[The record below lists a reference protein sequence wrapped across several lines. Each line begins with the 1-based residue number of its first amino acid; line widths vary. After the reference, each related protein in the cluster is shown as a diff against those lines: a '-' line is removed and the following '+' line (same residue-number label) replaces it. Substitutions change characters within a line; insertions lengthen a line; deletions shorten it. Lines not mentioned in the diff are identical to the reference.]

1 MKQPW
6 NPQMKENISV
16 PPCVIGCWTLVL
28 SRDVILWDVCVHV
41 CIIRNT
47 HQSSWP

>member
-28 SRDVILWDVCVHV
+28 SRDVILWDVCVCLSLAMPATVH
-41 CIIRNT
+41 
-47 HQSSWP
+47 WP